1 MRTTLLLRAW
11 TPLQLVFFSMNQERT
26 TDFIHRK
33 NSMRRS
39 LFFLVFAAVL
49 TGTVCAQDPISI
61 ADARKQDFG
70 SVVRKVAGRVT
81 AGSVFRNTAY
91 IEDGTAGIAVFNASF
106 NTGTKIGDSVVIENA
121 TLIEFQATSGAPGT
135 GLSELAGTDF
145 RFTVVPVDRNDPK
158 PKTTTIPLVGENEEG
173 TLIRLRRVKFS
184 AKGAFQGETNYDV
197 VDSQGNLF
205 QVRIDGATNI
215 AKNALPI
222 PSEPVDVIGCVSQ
235 FRGAY
240 QMLPRFASDIGL
252 AIEEDTVSKSRTL
265 DITSW
270 NLEWYGSSDTTRG
283 PRDKNRQRRSIRQVM
298 DSVRADIYTLQE
310 VLSQEALDALS
321 DSITGLY
328 GNDLA
333 AQVTSDQKMAFIY
346 NRETITPLTTGLA
359 VNGGAQ
365 AWANGRYPFRM
376 TFDATI
382 DGRIK
387 RLVLFTLHAK
397 ATSDSTMVEDYERR
411 KVDAETFHQYLA
423 DFYADSSIIIM
434 GDLNDALGYSII
446 DSSKSSPFAVFI
458 NDDARWWSPTLPM
471 EQLGLK
477 SYIGFASSFLDHAI
491 VSTDMQPLHHRTFLE
506 APQAYMSSYSS
517 TVSDHLP
524 VTSRYFLSPT
534 TSVQEE
540 ASVQGAHVR
549 VAPMPMSDHGTAE
562 VTVEDGGLVR
572 VEVVS
577 MMGESTLLLNET
589 LAPQIR
595 LVQIPVAQLASGRY
609 SLRVTINGVTTQRP
623 VVITR

>member
-1 MRTTLLLRAW
+1 MVQR
-11 TPLQLVFFSMNQERT
+11 
-26 TDFIHRK
+26 
-33 NSMRRS
+33 
-39 LFFLVFAAVL
+39 FLVTLFLALGVSTAVS
-49 TGTVCAQDPISI
+49 QDVISI
-61 ADARKQDFG
+61 ADARKQAFG

-81 AGSVFRNTAY
+81 AANVYRNTAY
-91 IEDGTAGIAVFNASF
+91 IEDGTAGVAVFNAGF
-106 NTGTKIGDSVVIENA
+106 NAGARIGDSVVIENA
-121 TLIEFQATSGAPGT
+121 TLIEFQATTGAPGT
-135 GLSELAGTDF
+135 GLTELAGTDF
-145 RFTVVPVDRNDPK
+145 RFTVVPVERTEPR

-173 TLIRLRRVKFS
+173 MLIRLRRVTFL
-184 AKGAFQGETNYDV
+184 AKGSFQGETNYDIE
-197 VDSQGNLF
+197 DSQGNLF

-215 AKNALPI
+215 ARNSLAI
-222 PSEPVDVIGCVSQ
+222 PTEPVDVIGCVSQ

-240 QMLPRFASDIGL
+240 QMLPRFATDIGL
-252 AIEEDTVSKSRTL
+252 SVEEDTVSKSRTL
-265 DITSW
+265 DVTTW
-270 NLEWYGSSDTTRG
+270 NLEWYGSTDTTRG
-283 PRDKNRQRRSIRQVM
+283 PRDKDRQRRSIRQVM
-298 DSVRADIYTLQE
+298 DSIRADIYALQE
-310 VLSQEALDALS
+310 VLTQEALDALS
-321 DSITGLY
+321 DSIAGLY

-333 AQVTSDQKMAFIY
+333 AQVTSDQKMAYIY

-382 DGRIK
+382 DGSIK
-387 RLVLFTLHAK
+387 RMVFFTLHGK
-397 ATSDSTMVEDYERR
+397 ATSDSTMMEDYERR

-423 DFYADSSIIIM
+423 DFYSDTSMIIM
-434 GDLNDALGYSII
+434 GDLNDALGYSIV
-446 DSSKSSPFAVFI
+446 DSSLPSPFANFI
-458 NDDARWWSPTLPM
+458 NDTDRWWSPTLPM
-471 EQLGLK
+471 EARGLK
-477 SYIGFASSFLDHAI
+477 SYIGFASSFLDHAL
-491 VSTDMQPLHHRTFLE
+491 VTTDLQPLHHRTFLE
-506 APQAYMSSYSS
+506 APQAYLSSYSS

-524 VTSRYFLSPT
+524 VTSRFFLSPT

-595 LVQIPVAQLASGRY
+595 LVQIPVAQLASGHY